1 MIGPAEKLFSLKGKV
16 ALVTG
21 ACGLLGREHCQAL
34 SEAGAKVIITDLD
47 GCLCENLAAE
57 LPGESMGLS
66 LDVADWQS
74 VNKAAELVWDKF
86 GCLDVLV
93 NNAAINEMFEDKESC
108 QRPLSFETYPVSA
121 WGKQLQVNITGVFL
135 CCQVFGS
142 RMAAFGSGSIINI
155 ASTYGLVAPNQSLY
169 YDPEGNQQ
177 FFKSPAYPVTKAAVL
192 SLTRY
197 LASYWGSAGV
207 RVNALSPGGVKNG
220 QEEWFVLNYA
230 QNTPLKRMA
239 DPGDYRGALVFLASE
254 ASAYMTG
261 ANLVVDGGWTI
272 W

>member
-1 MIGPAEKLFSLKGKV
+1 MISSAQELFSLEGKV

-21 ACGLLGREHCQAL
+21 SCGLLGREHSQAL
-34 SEAGAKVIITDLD
+34 SAAGAKVVMTDLD
-47 GCLCENLAAE
+47 GCLCEDLAAE
-57 LPGESMGLS
+57 LPSESIGLS
-66 LDVADWQS
+66 LDVADRQS

-86 GCLDVLV
+86 GRLDVLV
-93 NNAAINEMFEDKESC
+93 NNAAINEMFEEKECC
-108 QRPLSFETYPVSA
+108 QSPLSFETYPVSS
-121 WGKQLQVNITGVFL
+121 WEKQLQVNITGVFL

-142 RMAAFGSGSIINI
+142 RMASLGSGSIINI

-169 YDPEGNQQ
+169 SDPEGNQQ

-197 LASYWGSAGV
+197 LASYWGATGL

-230 QNTPLKRMA
+230 QNTPLRRMA